1 MQQLQDYIQ
10 HANLLA
16 GAVALSFMLLLYLV
30 WLSGI
35 ALLPLVVFVVP
46 LALYG
51 YWQTFVK
58 PWLWV
63 ALIAVGSF
71 LGNIMHLLPEGVI
84 PLTLFQLFLFTAV
97 FSILLR
103 RLIERDFNFRM
114 MGFEAEIILFLGLIF
129 LSLIWAPDAPDG
141 FRDGVRVLISIFF
154 LYLVFNEV
162 KRTHEIKMVLIAL
175 VVVAVFLGAY
185 GVYQNVTNV
194 GDTVRNMLGGGRFLR
209 GRVTGTTTDPNRFA
223 TMFFIPMAF
232 TACII
237 LSKKQLSHK
246 VMAFVAFMVM
256 SGGIIVTYSRS
267 AWIGAILMLLIIA
280 WYYRNVKLF
289 AYLGL
294 VVIAVLIAFP
304 QFTFTLLNAAQR
316 FLDITAGSADDSSR
330 IRLLL
335 GLAAIGMFLDSWFI
349 GVGFRGFV
357 ESFTNYYSLHESI
370 GVAEPHNVLY
380 TVMAE
385 LGLIGIVLY
394 GFIMFKIFRVAWLNI
409 RLTETEDEKIIA
421 LTCFST
427 IVAFFVFYQ
436 FYGGGLNDN
445 NFWLV
450 CALAFSLY
458 YVGKAKSTPDPDE
471 LPPAPS
477 LTPSGGGTPS
487 RETGL
492 PSNPTA

>member
-1 MQQLQDYIQ
+1 MQLSQGNIQ
-10 HANLLA
+10 QGYLLT
-16 GAVALSFMLLLYLV
+16 GAVALSFAVVLYLI
-30 WLSGI
+30 WLTGPL
-35 ALLPLVVFVVP
+35 LLPLALVAVP

-63 ALIAVGSF
+63 LLIGVASF
-71 LGNIMHLLPEGVI
+71 LGNIMHLVPEGVI
-84 PLTLFQLFLFTAV
+84 PLTLFQLFLFAAV
-97 FSILLR
+97 FSILIR
-103 RLIERDFNFRM
+103 RLIEKDFTFRL

-154 LYLVFNEV
+154 IYLVFNEV
-162 KRTHEIKMVLIAL
+162 KRTNEIKLVLIAL
-175 VVVAVFLGAY
+175 VVVAVLLGAY

-209 GRVTGTTTDPNRFA
+209 GRVTGTTSDPNRFA

-237 LSKKQLSHK
+237 LSKKQAWHK
-246 VMAFVAFMVM
+246 MMAFGAFVIM

-267 AWIGAILMLLIIA
+267 AWVGAILMLVIIA

-289 AYLGL
+289 AYFGIMII
-294 VVIAVLIAFP
+294 VVLIAFP
-304 QFTFTLLNAAQR
+304 QLSFTLLNAAQR
-316 FLDITAGSADDSSR
+316 FLDITAGAGDDSSR

-335 GLAAIGMFLDSWFI
+335 GLAAIGMLLDSWFI

-370 GVAEPHNVLY
+370 GVAEPHNVVY
-380 TVMAE
+380 TVLAE
-385 LGLIGIVLY
+385 LGLIGIILY
-394 GFIMFKIFRVAWLNI
+394 GFIMFKIFRTAWLNI
-409 RLTETEDEKIIA
+409 GLSETEDEKIIA

-445 NFWLV
+445 NFWLM
-450 CALAFSLY
+450 CALAYSLY
-458 YVGKAKSTPDPDE
+458 YAGKAGGSKVDGRDII
-471 LPPAPS
+471 PPPEAPGN
-477 LTPSGGGTPS
+477 PSA
-487 RETGL
+487 ETAG
-492 PSNPTA
+492 PAAQA